1 MSLDRGDRATVS
13 TSTTF
18 TALGWPTIT
27 ADLLIKTALGLR
39 ANGWVDAED
48 DERQDEGGGEA
59 KGRPKTAPASA
70 PEPERANIPQ
80 RGHTTQR
87 S

>member
-18 TALGWPTIT
+18 TVLGWPSIT

-59 KGRPKTAPASA
+59 KDRWD
-70 PEPERANIPQ
+70 
-80 RGHTTQR
+80 RGVDSKVPR
-87 S
+87 YLL